1 MNTPRPAIGHLRLAT
16 LARRLIAGAGVA
28 LCLSAAP
35 LFAQMS
41 LNEAV
46 RLSTEIDPNITA
58 LRQQVASRTIGVQ
71 EARDAYYPSL
81 SLSADS
87 STTDANGPGLTLTVS
102 QVLFDWG
109 LIQSKIRAAS
119 QARVQSVSD
128 LKMTVE
134 GVTLQVAEAFL
145 DVEIAEMKISLT
157 QDYMAYAGRLAKQ
170 AEDRAR
176 AGLGDNGEVARA
188 RLEIAR
194 ARDQLARLRSDR
206 GITLAQIAF
215 LTGQPVDRVQRP
227 PEIGYAAHYSG
238 TAKILS
244 AVRIAPDYVSARS
257 KADEAEAKVSTAKA
271 SRLPTIKLQAQGR
284 QDLNGGRSRTAL
296 GISAEMDVNAG
307 SFGGRAVQIAMQD
320 LKAAQSSLLAVER
333 QLTNTAQTALK
344 HLRSLRANE
353 ASREQQLVQA
363 RRVLDNYEDQF
374 IAGKRE
380 LIDVLTTGRDLYD
393 AQVDQVDTYDE
404 RKRTEYVAAHDL
416 GVLGTLLLASM
427 RTQ

>member
-1 MNTPRPAIGHLRLAT
+1 MTRSQPLPRKPRLHMLFFKLIGGTGLVLCLLSSPLLAQMPLSDAVRLAT
-16 LARRLIAGAGVA
+16 
-28 LCLSAAP
+28 
-35 LFAQMS
+35 
-41 LNEAV
+41 E
-46 RLSTEIDPNITA
+46 TDPNIA
-58 LRQQVASRTIGVQ
+58 AQRQQVVSRTIGIK

-81 SLSADS
+81 SLSADT

-109 LIQSKIRAAS
+109 LTQSKVRAAS

-128 LKMTVE
+128 LKMSVE

-145 DVEIAEMKISLT
+145 DVETAEMKIGLT
-157 QDYMAYAGRLAKQ
+157 RQYMAYATRLAKQ

-194 ARDQLARLRSDR
+194 GRDQLARLRSDR
-206 GITLAQIAF
+206 DISLAQIAF
-215 LTGQPVDRVQRP
+215 LTGQPVDHVQHP
-227 PEIGYAAHYSG
+227 PEIGYMAHYSSA
-238 TAKILS
+238 AKILS
-244 AVRIAPDYVSARS
+244 AVRIAPDYISARS
-257 KADEAEAKVSTAKA
+257 KVDEAEADVKTTKA

-284 QDLNGGRSRTAL
+284 KDLNGGRSQTAL
-296 GISAEMDVNAG
+296 GISAAMDVNAG
-307 SFGGRAVQIAMQD
+307 TFGGRAVQIATQD

-344 HLRSLRANE
+344 HLRALRANE
-353 ASREQQLVQA
+353 TAREQQLVQA
-363 RRVLDNYEDQF
+363 RRVLENYEIQF
-374 IAGKRE
+374 TAGKRE

-393 AQVDQVDTYDE
+393 AQIDQVDTHDE

-416 GVLGTLLLASM
+416 GVLGTLILASM
-427 RTQ
+427 GTQ